1 MKKTFVLLFPVLLLI
16 SSCASSN
23 SAISL
28 GANLQNYQYA
38 YVLADIQRTAFV
50 LDMEKKIFEGL
61 QNTRLKMIYVDQ
73 IDELNDSQKDSLLRV
88 TFSYTGGSTT
98 AGAVVGGVYIGST
111 TPNEGDGTLNILFQ
125 DYRNNNIVASCSG
138 VGVSVDKDIKEA
150 IKEAIKL
157 FPK

>member
-1 MKKTFVLLFPVLLLI
+1 MKKNILLI
-16 SSCASSN
+16 FLTIILFSSCASSN
-23 SAISL
+23 SSISL
-28 GANLQNYQYA
+28 GANLHNYNYA

-61 QNTRLKMIYVDQ
+61 QNTRLEMIYFDQ
-73 IDELNDSQKDSLLRV
+73 IDDLNDSQKDSLLRV

-98 AGAVVGGVYIGST
+98 TGTVVGGVYVGATSSS
-111 TPNEGDGTLNILFQ
+111 EGYGTLNILFQ

-138 VGVSVDKDIKEA
+138 VGLSVNEDVRLA
-150 IKEAIKL
+150 IRESIKL

>member
-1 MKKTFVLLFPVLLLI
+1 MRKTFVLLFPVLLLI

-38 YVLADIQRTAFV
+38 YVFADIQRTAFV

-61 QNTRLKMIYVDQ
+61 QNTRLEMVYIDQ
-73 IDELNDSQKDSLLRV
+73 IDDLNDSQKDSLLRV

-98 AGAVVGGVYIGST
+98 TGTVVGGVYIGST
-111 TPNEGDGTLNILFQ
+111 SSSEGDGTLNILFQ
-125 DYRNNNIVASCSG
+125 DYRNKNIVASCSG
-138 VGVSVDKDIKEA
+138 IGLSVSEDVRLA
-150 IKEAIKL
+150 IREAIKL

>member
-1 MKKTFVLLFPVLLLI
+1 MKKIYLLIISVILLI
-16 SSCASSN
+16 SSCATSN
-23 SAISL
+23 SSIAL
-28 GANLQNYQYA
+28 GANLQNYRYA

-61 QNTRLKMIYVDQ
+61 QNTRLEMILVDQ
-73 IDELNDSQKDSLLRV
+73 IDNLNDYQKDALLRV

-98 AGAVVGGVYIGST
+98 TGTVVGGVYVGST
-111 TPNEGDGTLNILFQ
+111 SSNEGYGTLNILFQ

-138 VGVSVDKDIKEA
+138 IGLSVNADVRLAIREA
-150 IKEAIKL
+150 MKL

>member
-1 MKKTFVLLFPVLLLI
+1 MRKTFVLLFPVLLLI

-61 QNTRLKMIYVDQ
+61 QNTRLEMVYIDQ
-73 IDELNDSQKDSLLRV
+73 IDDLNDSQKDSLLRV

-98 AGAVVGGVYIGST
+98 TGTVVGGVYIGST
-111 TPNEGDGTLNILFQ
+111 SSSEGDGTLNILFQ
-125 DYRNNNIVASCSG
+125 DYRNKNIVASCSG
-138 VGVSVDKDIKEA
+138 IGLSVSEDVRLA
-150 IKEAIKL
+150 IREAIKL

>member
-1 MKKTFVLLFPVLLLI
+1 MKKTFALLFPVLLLI

-61 QNTRLKMIYVDQ
+61 QNTRLEMIYVDQ
-73 IDELNDSQKDSLLRV
+73 IGDLNDSQKDSLLRV

-98 AGAVVGGVYIGST
+98 TGTVVGGVYIGST
-111 TPNEGDGTLNILFQ
+111 SSNEGDGTLNILFQ
-125 DYRNNNIVASCSG
+125 DYRNKNIVASCSG
-138 VGVSVDKDIKEA
+138 IGLSVSEDVRLA
-150 IKEAIKL
+150 IREAIKL